1 MCALSRD
8 NTNWAELGGDA
19 FRDNLGKVFS
29 YQALIRE
36 ASHVAVPQ
44 NGLTPI
50 SSPAYN

>member
-1 MCALSRD
+1 MRALSRD
-8 NTNWAELGGDA
+8 NTDWAEPGGVA
-19 FRDNLGKVFS
+19 FPDNLGKVFS

-50 SSPAYN
+50 SYPAYN